1 MAKMMLR
8 YDAPSDVLYVR
19 SRVARTVNVPVSPDE
34 VLCVDPEA
42 LEVVGS
48 VHTNFSLNYPK
59 IVKLLE
65 AGSKTAKEG
74 AEEFFELS
82 LRELST
88 SLSRFRSTKALLD
101 FLKNE
106 RVSSRVR
113 VPA

>member
-8 YDAPSDVLYVR
+8 YDAPCDVLYVR
-19 SRVARTVNVPVSPDE
+19 NRQAETVNIPISADE
-34 VLCVDPEA
+34 ILCVDPDA

-48 VHTNFSLNYPK
+48 IHTNFSINYPK

-65 AGSKTAKEG
+65 QNSKTAREG

-82 LRELST
+82 LSELNVG
-88 SLSRFRSTKALLD
+88 LSAFRSKKALLD

-106 RVSSRVR
+106 RGGSRVR
-113 VPA
+113 VHA